1 MKTDLLAPPL
11 TSFKE
16 DTAWFQQVG
25 IVIPTFKAERHWAQL
40 QSSLALQ
47 GVPPDRVLVIDSNS
61 PDRTTDLAREAGYHV
76 VSIPQKEF
84 NHGGTRQLG
93 LRYLP
98 KTDLVLYITQDV
110 VFDGPDSILRLCQA
124 MDDPTVGAAHGR
136 QLPRLQASPIE
147 RHARL
152 FNYPSRSHVRV
163 LNDRHRLGIR
173 TAFFSN
179 SFSVY
184 RRAALE
190 GIGGF
195 LDHAISGEDFCAAT
209 GLLIA
214 GWKIAYVADATVIHS
229 HPLKLKEEFQRYFDF
244 GAQHAR
250 EPWMLQ
256 VLGSAGGEGLKF
268 LRSEMRY
275 LWQNSP
281 RHIPYATLRT
291 ASKLLAYRLGLAS
304 TRLPRALN
312 LRMTSQPA
320 AWK

>member
-1 MKTDLLAPPL
+1 MKTDLLATPL
-11 TSFKE
+11 TSNKE

-25 IVIPTFKAERHWAQL
+25 IVIPTFKAERYWAKL
-40 QSSLALQ
+40 QPSLALQ
-47 GVPPDRVLVIDSNS
+47 GVPPDRILVIDSNS
-61 PDRTTDLAREAGYHV
+61 PDRTRDLAREAGYRV
-76 VSIPQKEF
+76 VSIPQSEF

-98 KTDLVLYITQDV
+98 NADLVLYITQDV
-110 VFDGPDSILRLCQA
+110 VFDDPDSILRLCQA
-124 MDDPTVGAAHGR
+124 MDDPAVGAAHGR

-152 FNYPSRSHVRV
+152 FNYPPRSHVRV
-163 LNDRHRLGIR
+163 LDDRHRFGIR

-195 LDHAISGEDFCAAT
+195 LDTAISGEDFCAAT
-209 GLLIA
+209 GLLLA

-229 HPLKLKEEFQRYFDF
+229 HPFQLGQEFRRYFDF

-250 EPWMLQ
+250 EPWMLET
-256 VLGSAGGEGLKF
+256 LGSAGGEGLKF

-275 LWQNSP
+275 LWRNS
-281 RHIPYATLRT
+281 RHHLPDAILRT
-291 ASKLLAYRLGLAS
+291 ANKLLAYRLGLAS
-304 TRLPRALN
+304 PRLPRVVN
-312 LRMTSQPA
+312 LKLTSQPA